1 MIKNSALA
9 FSVEDRLKLESLR
22 RIQNGVLFQL
32 LVNAILWYYF
42 QKIDT
47 NSPYFFYGL
56 ALNTVLIGTRGLV
69 SLTFDKYPE
78 KLLKYFKLQLYL
90 SLANAVA
97 YGYLFLNTV
106 EHQHIFTQELI
117 ILLFVLTG
125 LMTGVIHSLA
135 PTPVYQRTYIIL
147 MSVPIFIAFFN
158 PSLDQMFHDFGMFFS
173 IYVFYLLYSSRG
185 VSREI
190 KNSYQAE
197 NIALEK
203 KQILQK
209 VVNFI
214 PGFVALADEKGNWVT
229 YSESFEPFK
238 KSKKITNLVHYY
250 QAQDTRS
257 VLTRELEWTENSQTH
272 AYIVSLQQYEDK
284 SLIIVG
290 VYAAELVSIRH
301 ELDSQRSKAEF
312 AARLATLGEMAGGIA
327 HEINNPL
334 AVIIGSCDQMHRL
347 LNKTD
352 APFDLVK
359 LHEKIERISKTSFRI
374 SKIVTGLRA
383 FSRQADQ
390 DPFQETPLQQLV
402 EETLELCKE
411 KFYQNNVQLIVGPI
425 PDVNIPIRSVQI
437 SQVLINL
444 LNNAFDA
451 VHQLSDK
458 TVQIQFEQTA
468 ENIFLRVSDSG
479 PGIPQDNIKKIFDPF
494 FTTKEVGQ
502 GTGLGLSIS
511 RGILL
516 DHQGELTLLTQQSMT
531 TFQIRLPLQRKKTDI
546 NQSA

>member
-1 MIKNSALA
+1 MIKIAALA

-22 RIQNGVLFQL
+22 RIQNGVIFQL

-47 NSPYFFYGL
+47 NSSYFFYGL
-56 ALNTVLIGTRGLV
+56 ALNTILIGARGLI
-69 SLTFDKYPE
+69 SLTFDKSPE
-78 KLLKYFKLQLYL
+78 KLLKYFKLLLSL

-106 EHQHIFTQELI
+106 LHQHSFTQELI

-135 PTPVYQRTYIIL
+135 PTPFYQRAYIVL
-147 MSVPIFIAFFN
+147 MSIPIFIAFFY
-158 PSLDQMFHDFGMFFS
+158 PSLDEMFRDFGMFFS
-173 IYVFYLLYSSRG
+173 IYVSYLLYSSRG

-214 PGFVALADEKGNWVT
+214 PGFVALADENGNWVT
-229 YSESFEPFK
+229 YSESFEPFI
-238 KSKKITNLVHYY
+238 KSKKIINLVHYY
-250 QAQDTRS
+250 RAQEIRT

-272 AYIVSLQQYEDK
+272 AYIVSIQQYEDK

-347 LNKTD
+347 LNTAD
-352 APFDLVK
+352 TSLDLSK
-359 LHEKIERISKTSFRI
+359 LSEKVERISKTSFRI

-390 DPFQETPLQQLV
+390 DPFLETPLKLLID
-402 EETLELCKE
+402 ETLELCKE
-411 KFYQNNVQLIVGPI
+411 KFYQNNVQLIVGEI
-425 PDVNIPIRSVQI
+425 PDVNVPIRAVQI

-451 VHQLSDK
+451 VHQLNEK
-458 TVQIQFEQTA
+458 VVQLQFEKTA

-479 PGIPQDNIKKIFDPF
+479 AGVPKDNMSKIFDPF

-531 TFQIRLPLQRKKTDI
+531 TFQIRLPLKRRTPDL